1 LNPKSS
7 SKSARCYPGISTSI
21 LVTLIALILSAVPCK
36 ALIVTSSKGVD
47 TLPDKI
53 FDDLVIRDKQAVSLK
68 LNEIGGDLIISAE
81 KINVIANQVG
91 GNLNSV
97 GVDIFIGGRI
107 RQSARMLGHNISTDA
122 NIGRNL
128 TIAALPMRNILGL
141 GSQVDILRE
150 CRVGKDIDI
159 DASSVNM
166 QGEVGGN
173 LRIKGE
179 IVRIGGIVEGN
190 ATIIAL
196 RELHLEPSCRIEGIL
211 TYSSPKEAEIEEG
224 AQVISGII
232 DYEKISY
239 RGLFDLPL
247 SWRIISGVA
256 AFLVGIVFV
265 LIFRKQILN
274 LLDILLTRFGQA
286 LGLGILAAAAMA
298 IYTAV
303 FLSTL
308 MFALFYK
315 PVFVLI
321 PILTIA
327 FIIFAVLF
335 YLANILV
342 AIFLGRLIIL
352 KITGNVK
359 CSPGRSL
366 ILGLI
371 ILVPVYGIPVVGIY
385 LYGFSALIGFG
396 AFMIAIFRKIKY
408 AS

>member
-1 LNPKSS
+1 
-7 SKSARCYPGISTSI
+7 
-21 LVTLIALILSAVPCK
+21 
-36 ALIVTSSKGVD
+36 
-47 TLPDKI
+47 
-53 FDDLVIRDKQAVSLK
+53 
-68 LNEIGGDLIISAE
+68 
-81 KINVIANQVG
+81 VG
-91 GNLNSV
+91 A
-97 GVDIFIGGRI
+97 DIFVGGRI
-107 RQSARMLGHNISTDA
+107 RQSTRMLGHSISTDA

-128 TIAALPMRNILGL
+128 TIAALPMRNILGF
-141 GSQVDILRE
+141 GSDVDILRE
-150 CRVGKDIDI
+150 CHVGKDMDI

-166 QGEVGGN
+166 QGQVDGN

-179 IVRIGGIVEGN
+179 VVRIGGIVEGN

-196 RELHLEPSCRIEGIL
+196 RELHLDPSCRIEGIL
-211 TYSSPKEAEIEEG
+211 TYSSPREAEIQEG

-247 SWRIISGVA
+247 AWRVISGFA
-256 AFLVGIVFV
+256 AFLVGIAFV
-265 LIFRKQILN
+265 LVFRKQILS
-274 LLDILLTRFGQA
+274 LVEILFTRFGQS

-303 FLSTL
+303 FLSTF

-327 FIIFAVLF
+327 FIVFALMF

-342 AIFLGRLIIL
+342 AIFLGRLIIAKL
-352 KITGNVK
+352 TGNVK

-366 ILGLI
+366 VLGLI

-385 LYGFSALIGFG
+385 LYALSALIGFG

-408 AS
+408 AA

>member
-1 LNPKSS
+1 M
-7 SKSARCYPGISTSI
+7 
-21 LVTLIALILSAVPCK
+21 IALILWASPCQ
-36 ALIVTSSKGVD
+36 ALITTSSKGID

-68 LNEIGGDLIISAE
+68 LNEIGGDLVISAE

-97 GVDIFIGGRI
+97 GADIFIGGRI
-107 RQSARMLGHNISTDA
+107 RQSARMLGHKISTDA
-122 NIGRNL
+122 NVGRNL
-128 TIAALPMRNILGL
+128 TIAAMPMRNILGL
-141 GSQVDILRE
+141 GSHVDILRA
-150 CRVGKDIDI
+150 CSVGKDMDI
-159 DASSVNM
+159 DASTVSM
-166 QGEVGGN
+166 QGQVGGN

-179 IVRIGGIVEGN
+179 VVRIGGVVEGN

-211 TYSSPKEAEIEEG
+211 TYSSPKEAEIGEG

-232 DYEKISY
+232 DYNKISY
-239 RGLFDLPL
+239 HGLLDLSL

-256 AFLVGIVFV
+256 AFFVGLVFV
-265 LIFRKQILN
+265 LIFRRQILG
-274 LLDILLTRFGQA
+274 LVDILSSRFGQS
-286 LGLGILAAAAMA
+286 LGLGILAAAAMG

-308 MFALFYK
+308 MFALFYR

-327 FIIFAVLF
+327 FMIFALLF

-342 AIFLGRLIIL
+342 AIFLGRLIIGKL
-352 KITGNVK
+352 TGNVK

-366 ILGLI
+366 LLGLI
-371 ILVPVYGIPVVGIY
+371 ILVPVYGIPIVGIY
-385 LYGFSALIGFG
+385 LFALSALIGFG
-396 AFMIAIFRKIKY
+396 AFMIAIFRKIKF
-408 AS
+408 AA

>member
-1 LNPKSS
+1 MSRSRPFHFS
-7 SKSARCYPGISTSI
+7 PGINI
-21 LVTLIALILSAVPCK
+21 FIFITLLIGFLWASPCSALI
-36 ALIVTSSKGVD
+36 ITSSKGVD

-81 KINVIANQVG
+81 KINVTVNQVG

-97 GVDIFIGGRI
+97 GADIFVGGRI
-107 RQSARMLGHNISTDA
+107 RQSARMLGHSISTDA

-128 TIAALPMRNILGL
+128 TIAALPMRNILGF
-141 GSQVDILRE
+141 GSDVDILRE
-150 CRVGKDIDI
+150 CHVGKDMDI

-166 QGEVGGN
+166 QGQVDGN

-179 IVRIGGIVEGN
+179 VVRIGGIVEGN

-196 RELHLEPSCRIEGIL
+196 RELHLDPSCRIEGIL
-211 TYSSPKEAEIEEG
+211 TYSSPREAEIQEG

-239 RGLFDLPL
+239 RSLFDLPL
-247 SWRIISGVA
+247 AWRVISGFA
-256 AFLVGIVFV
+256 AFLVGIAFV
-265 LIFRKQILN
+265 LVFRKQILS
-274 LLDILLTRFGQA
+274 LVEILSTRFGQS

-303 FLSTL
+303 FLSTF

-327 FIIFAVLF
+327 FIIFALMF

-342 AIFLGRLIIL
+342 AIFLGRLIIAKL
-352 KITGNVK
+352 TGNVN

-385 LYGFSALIGFG
+385 LYALSALIGFG

-408 AS
+408 AA